1 MSYILRIK
9 LRYETEFLYATN
21 KSIGLGLTYLSMHEI
36 LKIINQEYIQNLTW
50 LSFLDFFMKLH
61 YFNT

>member
-9 LRYETEFLYATN
+9 LRYETEFLYATS

-36 LKIINQEYIQNLTW
+36 LQDYKSGIHSKTNMVK
-50 LSFLDFFMKLH
+50 FFGFFHEVTL
-61 YFNT
+61 F